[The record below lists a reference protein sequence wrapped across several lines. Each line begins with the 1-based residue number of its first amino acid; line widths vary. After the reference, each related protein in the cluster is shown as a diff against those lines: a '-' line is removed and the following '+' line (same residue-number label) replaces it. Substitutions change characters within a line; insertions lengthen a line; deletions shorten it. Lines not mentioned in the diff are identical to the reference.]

1 VRPELVFVSF
11 RLKLERMLLFLL
23 TQKFHYFLSLQMKI
37 VMKNLSMLT
46 PTLEL
51 QRVHVSLQTLQL
63 YLLFMLDYS
72 FFFSLDLN
80 LHVLLGV
87 LGFFFAAFS
96 SMRSNGDQATVP
108 SEEDESGTSEVSLY
122 PYLAQ

>member
-1 VRPELVFVSF
+1 
-11 RLKLERMLLFLL
+11 
-23 TQKFHYFLSLQMKI
+23 MKI
-37 VMKNLSMLT
+37 VMKNLSTLT
-46 PTLEL
+46 PILEL
-51 QRVHVSLQTLQL
+51 QRVHVSLQTLKL

-72 FFFSLDLN
+72 FFFLDLN

-108 SEEDESGTSEVSLY
+108 SEEDESETSEVSQY
-122 PYLAQ
+122 TYLAQ

>member
-11 RLKLERMLLFLL
+11 RLKLERMLLFLPTL
-23 TQKFHYFLSLQMKI
+23 KFHYFLSLQMKI

-51 QRVHVSLQTLQL
+51 QRVHVSLQTLKL

-72 FFFSLDLN
+72 FFFLDLN

>member
-1 VRPELVFVSF
+1 
-11 RLKLERMLLFLL
+11 
-23 TQKFHYFLSLQMKI
+23 MKI

-63 YLLFMLDYS
+63 FLLFMLDYS
-72 FFFSLDLN
+72 FFFLDLN